1 MKDRIRKETIQEKI
15 GMISVIDKMSDV
27 TLNGLDMK
35 NWHFLVNIG
44 MLKWIYAHIRGDK
57 IRKETIWDN
66 VEWVALQWTKWVRW
80 H

>member
-44 MLKWIYAHIRGDK
+44 MLK
-57 IRKETIWDN
+57 
-66 VEWVALQWTKWVRW
+66 
-80 H
+80 